1 MSNVAKALR
10 AEISRVSRKEAKSA
24 VDSIAKSNIALKKI
38 MVDLKRR
45 IAALE
50 KENKRLLTGVRRE
63 KAESPPKPIEENKK
77 ARFTSKSIHSLRSKL
92 GLSQAAFAKLVGVT
106 PYSNKKARFTSK
118 SIHSLRSKLGLSQA
132 AFAKLV
138 GVTPYVHL
146 WETKEGALNL
156 REKTREALFS
166 IRRLS
171 AREAKEKSAVKPE
184 LR

>member
-106 PYSNKKARFTSK
+106 PYS
-118 SIHSLRSKLGLSQA
+118 
-132 AFAKLV
+132 
-138 GVTPYVHL
+138 VHL